1 MYVGS
6 SAIAAIA
13 ACSFGCAI
21 SIGLRMGNFACA
33 SRLGARPSRNR
44 LCIRKAFI
52 VVGAL
57 RLPRAPPTPSDT
69 GRWSVKPRVTS
80 WQVAQA
86 TVPSLDKRVSKYSFL
101 PSATRSGFMGLSA
114 GITTCRQMC
123 RSTPGGGWVTS
134 CAGSRLSTRTVCS
147 LISRAPWGPRVP
159 PGPSCHTASQAP
171 NRGSTTVSI
180 TRAVGFPILRYCIA
194 DPPQAVEPHFG

>member
-1 MYVGS
+1 LYVGS
-6 SAIAAIA
+6 SAIAASA
-13 ACSFGCAI
+13 SCSFGCAI

-44 LCIRKAFI
+44 LCIKKAFI

-57 RLPRAPPTPSDT
+57 RLPRASPTPSDT
-69 GRWSVKPRVTS
+69 GRWSVKPRLTS

-101 PSATRSGFMGLSA
+101 PSATRSGVIGLSL
-114 GITTCRQMC
+114 GTTICCQVC
-123 RSTPGGGWVTS
+123 GSTPGGGWVTS
-134 CAGSRLSTRTVCS
+134 CSGSRPSRSTVCAP
-147 LISRAPWGPRVP
+147 ISRAPWAPRGPP
-159 PGPSCHTASQAP
+159 DPSQAP

-180 TRAVGFPILRYCIA
+180 RKAVGFPIRRYCIA
-194 DPPQAVEPHFG
+194 DPPQADSHSR